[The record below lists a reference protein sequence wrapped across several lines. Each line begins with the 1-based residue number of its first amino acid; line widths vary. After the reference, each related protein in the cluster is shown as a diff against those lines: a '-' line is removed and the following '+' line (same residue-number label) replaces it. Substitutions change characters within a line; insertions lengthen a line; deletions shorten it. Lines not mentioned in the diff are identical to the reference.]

1 MINHLLASDK
11 VLNYAIEEKS
21 MGMLEQIPH
30 IDLSTEHLEKYSLLE
45 ILLYLTTIDEVIE
58 MKKDNLSKRFF
69 ELDHEDLVCKKLL
82 IHTLTLTLKQAG

>member
-1 MINHLLASDK
+1 
-11 VLNYAIEEKS
+11 
-21 MGMLEQIPH
+21 
-30 IDLSTEHLEKYSLLE
+30 LEKYSLLE

-82 IHTLTLTLKQAG
+82 IHTLTLTLK